1 MVKRD
6 PDAERITAAYHRAKA
21 ANPKLTQ
28 RQFAEK
34 ALPKLSGKKRKPS
47 SGERYLRFLLKGE
60 RSGSELMERAEET
73 LPGGRRDAFQ
83 VIVPDAEGNERS
95 FDLTVEGGRSTLDI
109 PLIEQQLRD
118 DPSILAAKRDEWAR
132 RYALKGTD
140 LRIDKFTVRRVRR
153 HRKHALVLSKNRG
166 PIGQPV

>member
-1 MVKRD
+1 MAKRD

-34 ALPKLSGKKRKPS
+34 VLPKLSGKKRKPA

-60 RSGSELMERAEET
+60 RSGSELMARAEET
-73 LPGGRRDAFQ
+73 LPGGQADAFQ

-95 FDLTVEGGRSTLDI
+95 FDLTAIGGRSTLDI

-140 LRIDKFTVRRVRR
+140 LRIDQFRVRRVRR
-153 HRKHALVLSKNRG
+153 HRKYGVTLALPHS
-166 PIGQPV
+166 PIG